1 MIVIRIDTD
10 EVQVMCHTIAGMRKA
25 LIFASFAIA
34 FAAATAAQVSD
45 GDQHWN
51 ARAEGHQGGHAKP
64 AQIDAAIAA
73 YQKAVAQEPNNL
85 EARWKL
91 LRAIR
96 FKGAYV
102 ASTSDEKKRVYG
114 TGKAAG
120 DAAIAVVNRMLS
132 TKGVKANAPE
142 KQIAD
147 AARTIPGA
155 GEVFFWDSVNWGEW
169 ALAYGKMAAVREGAA
184 DRIRREAT
192 IAMLVDPK
200 MDGGGP
206 QRVLGRLHDET
217 PHVPFLTGWASSKE
231 AVRFLRE
238 SYKIDPTNKI
248 TRVFLADAL
257 VSNDSKSAPE
267 AIRILREVINS
278 PNDPNYEVESAKAQ
292 EDARALLREWGA

>member
-1 MIVIRIDTD
+1 
-10 EVQVMCHTIAGMRKA
+10 MRKIILIASLSSACA
-25 LIFASFAIA
+25 L
-34 FAAATAAQVSD
+34 AAVAQVNE

-51 ARAEGHQGGHAKP
+51 ARGEGHQGGHAKT

-73 YQKAVAQEPNNL
+73 YQKAVVQEPGNL

-102 ASTSDEKKRVYG
+102 ASTAVEKKRIYA
-114 TGKAAG
+114 TGKNDGAA
-120 DAAIAVVNRMLS
+120 AMAIVNRALAA
-132 TKGVKANAPE
+132 KGVKANATE
-142 KQIAD
+142 KQVAD
-147 AARTIPGA
+147 AARAIAGA

-192 IAMLVDPK
+192 IALLSDPK

-206 QRVLGRLHDET
+206 QRVLGRLHDQT
-217 PHVPFLTGWASSKE
+217 PRIPFLTGWASSKE
-231 AVRFLRE
+231 AVRFLKE
-238 SYKIDPTNKI
+238 SYRLDPTNKV
-248 TRVFLADAL
+248 TRVFLAEAM
-257 VSNDSKSAPE
+257 VSNESNSGPE

-278 PNDPNYEVESAKAQ
+278 PNDPNFEVENARAQ
-292 EDARALLREWGA
+292 EDAKTLLRKWGA